1 MTASKAWRI
10 ENKESINQK
19 RRLARAAKKKLLAQ
33 QEKDVKLSTLSKVS
47 SDGKRIC
54 LYDECGTVLSRYNED
69 PCCARHQKD
78 WFLENKETFKEIVFH
93 V

>member
-19 RRLARAAKKKLLAQ
+19 RRIARATKKKLAAQ
-33 QEKDVKLSTLSKVS
+33 KKLDEELSILSKVS

-69 PCCARHQKD
+69 PCCSRHQKD
-78 WFLENKETFKEIVFH
+78 WFLENKETLKEIVLN